1 MSTSK
6 KSTSDWLEVLA
17 CEGAVFILIV
27 QPCKFPN
34 DTLRIEHALVSTTGW
49 KMVFCDCTLY
59 ICSMYDD
66 CVGFE
71 KTAETA
77 ELLHVCPFI
86 ASKCF
91 SRPMTCTLLDQFFRH
106 STLTSVWHLLLSGCG
121 SSFGPQYQQVH
132 TFFMCLPTG
141 TAVNHGLVGSVG
153 VSSSGPT

>member
-1 MSTSK
+1 MSTSE

-34 DTLRIEHALVSTTGW
+34 DTLGIEHALVSTTCW
-49 KMVFCDCTLY
+49 ETVFSDRTLY
-59 ICSMYDD
+59 ICSIYDD

-71 KTAETA
+71 RTAETA
-77 ELLHVCPFI
+77 VLLHVCPFI

-106 STLTSVWHLLLSGCG
+106 STVIHLSGTCCSQAVVRLSALNTSKSAHFFNFIIKCVLAYG
-121 SSFGPQYQQVH
+121 YSSEPW
-132 TFFMCLPTG
+132 TG
-141 TAVNHGLVGSVG
+141 RTQ
-153 VSSSGPT
+153 